1 MHHPKHIPFKGGR
14 GGIEIGLKPINED
27 NWLEIDH
34 LFEAELKLKK
44 ALLQDKKDVV
54 LVSNNDYLDTEREL
68 LELIIDFLKIY
79 HPESY
84 HFGENSVTIKKSDQY
99 LHFDDFES
107 PIELASLLIQED
119 LVIMHPQDE
128 SFYLEAAC
136 VCAPT
141 RWSLIDKFQK
151 SLTEIHKEVPGY
163 QERLDG
169 RVKTIFKN
177 LPNNRIFERLNWGI
191 VDDPALFQPVNSK
204 TLVEIENTDPVNL
217 FLRSERQ
224 TIRKLT
230 KNRSVIFTIRV
241 HVDSIFSILKNIE
254 HRKDLVEAI
263 QNLEE
268 PMKEYKVIKPF
279 EKKLLNWLKIDHD

>member
-1 MHHPKHIPFKGGR
+1 M
-14 GGIEIGLKPINED
+14 
-27 NWLEIDH
+27 
-34 LFEAELKLKK
+34 
-44 ALLQDKKDVV
+44 
-54 LVSNNDYLDTEREL
+54 
-68 LELIIDFLKIY
+68 
-79 HPESY
+79 
-84 HFGENSVTIKKSDQY
+84 
-99 LHFDDFES
+99 
-107 PIELASLLIQED
+107 
-119 LVIMHPQDE
+119 
-128 SFYLEAAC
+128 
-136 VCAPT
+136 
-141 RWSLIDKFQK
+141 
-151 SLTEIHKEVPGY
+151 
-163 QERLDG
+163 
-169 RVKTIFKN
+169 
-177 LPNNRIFERLNWGI
+177 
-191 VDDPALFQPVNSK
+191 DDPALFQPVHSK

>member
-1 MHHPKHIPFKGGR
+1 MEENGVKYESLVTH
-14 GGIEIGLKPINED
+14 
-27 NWLEIDH
+27 
-34 LFEAELKLKK
+34 A
-44 ALLQDKKDVV
+44 QDKFGELDGTHAETIKHAQDKFQEIESIRQNFEVQV
-54 LVSNNDYLDTEREL
+54 AQHVKAQEAKMQELVWLQAQAQNGAMNGQSSANAN
-68 LELIIDFLKIY
+68 IQFG
-79 HPESY
+79 SY

-191 VDDPALFQPVNSK
+191 VDDPALFQPVHSK

-254 HRKDLVEAI
+254 HRKDLVESI

-268 PMKEYKVIKPF
+268 PMK
-279 EKKLLNWLKIDHD
+279 

>member
-1 MHHPKHIPFKGGR
+1 
-14 GGIEIGLKPINED
+14 
-27 NWLEIDH
+27 
-34 LFEAELKLKK
+34 
-44 ALLQDKKDVV
+44 
-54 LVSNNDYLDTEREL
+54 
-68 LELIIDFLKIY
+68 
-79 HPESY
+79 
-84 HFGENSVTIKKSDQY
+84 
-99 LHFDDFES
+99 
-107 PIELASLLIQED
+107 
-119 LVIMHPQDE
+119 MHPQDE

-224 TIRKLT
+224 TIRKT
-230 KNRSVIFTIRV
+230 HEKQISHIYYQSSCGFYFFNS
-241 HVDSIFSILKNIE
+241 
-254 HRKDLVEAI
+254 
-263 QNLEE
+263 
-268 PMKEYKVIKPF
+268 KEYRTSKRSC
-279 EKKLLNWLKIDHD
+279 